1 MKPTPQS
8 LLQEES
14 LQFVSLWTQIT
25 EEAPGVAEGLDL
37 ATDAEIL
44 AFVNGNERERAYIS
58 MIGGQSL
65 VQMASCMYSGM
76 MALPNIAR
84 HASVELQPFYENDL
98 KILNDC
104 TLTVV
109 VFAGSFVDDRQP
121 EKLL

>member
-1 MKPTPQS
+1 MIPAPQS

-14 LQFVSLWTQIT
+14 LQFVSLWSQIT
-25 EEAPGVAEGLDL
+25 EEAPEIAEGLDL

-44 AFVNGNERERAYIS
+44 AFVNGTERERAYIS

-65 VQMASCMYSGM
+65 VEMASCMYSGM
-76 MALPNIAR
+76 MDLPNIAR
-84 HASVELQPFYENDL
+84 RASVELQPFYENDL

-104 TLTVV
+104 TLAVMV
-109 VFAGSFVDDRQP
+109 IAGSFVDDRQL